1 MIEQVKPDVILDL
14 KGLLC
19 PMPVVK
25 IAQAIKGVPVG
36 SVVEATA
43 SDPGVLADIPAWSR
57 SSGNELID
65 IKRDGKLVTFSV
77 RRLK

>member
-1 MIEQVKPDVILDL
+1 MTIAPKLSLDF

-25 IAQAIKGVPVG
+25 IAQAVKQVQVG
-36 SVVEATA
+36 EEIEAVAT
-43 SDPGVLADIPAWSR
+43 DPGVMADIPAWAR
-57 SSGNELID
+57 TSGNEVITLEKREKD
-65 IKRDGKLVTFSV
+65 IRFVV